1 MMLDLVFDSVPIAIT
16 SFSPNLVQSVHDML
30 QFDFMRHAFLAGS
43 VLAVLAGLV
52 GYFVV
57 ARRLIFTSDVLSHIA
72 FPGALVAIIV
82 GLNPLLGVFGLSLA
96 AALGMSLLGGRSRS
110 NDVTTGTLLAW
121 VLGVGVL
128 FLSIYTSG
136 SSAGNSSAGVN
147 VLFGSLFGI
156 HAREARVVAIVGILT
171 IIALLAIARPLLFA
185 SLDPEV
191 AAARGVPVRLLS
203 LLFLILLAITVAE
216 AVQAVGALLMFALLV
231 TPAAIAR
238 RLVIRPFAALLLSGA
253 LSLIFTWAGITIAF
267 YLPYPVSFCLTAL
280 VFVSYVSVV
289 VVQRVCQ
296 GRTYRRGSARVEAA
310 I

>member
-1 MMLDLVFDSVPIAIT
+1 MIDLALSAVPAAIST
-16 SFSPNLVQSVHDML
+16 FSPNLLRDVHDML

-43 VLAVLAGLV
+43 VLSVLAGLI

-72 FPGALVAIIV
+72 FPGALAAIIIGV
-82 GLNPLLGVFGLSLA
+82 NPLLGVFGLSLA
-96 AALGMSLLGGRSRS
+96 AAFGMSLLGGRSRV

-136 SSAGNSSAGVN
+136 NSASNSSAGVN

-156 HAREARVVAIVGILT
+156 HAREARIVAIVGILT
-171 IIALLAIARPLLFA
+171 AIALLAIARPLLFA

-203 LLFLILLAITVAE
+203 LLFLILLAVTVAE

-238 RLVIRPFAALLLSGA
+238 RLVARPFAALLLSGV
-253 LSLIFTWAGITIAF
+253 LSLSFTWAGITIAF

-280 VFVSYVSVV
+280 VFVSYVGVV
-289 VVQRVCQ
+289 VVQRM
-296 GRTYRRGSARVEAA
+296 RRARAYRRGSARVEAA
-310 I
+310 A

>member
-1 MMLDLVFDSVPIAIT
+1 MLALVFNAAPAAI
-16 SFSPNLVQSVHDML
+16 SNFSPNLVRDVHDML
-30 QFDFMRHAFLAGS
+30 QLDFMRNAFLAGS
-43 VLAVLAGLV
+43 VLSVLAGLV

-57 ARRLIFTSDVLSHIA
+57 ARRLIFTSDVLSHVA

-96 AALGMSLLGGRSRS
+96 AALGLSLLGGRSRS

-128 FLSIYTSG
+128 FLSVYTSG

-156 HAREARVVAIVGILT
+156 HAREARVVAIVGTLT
-171 IIALLAIARPLLFA
+171 ALALLAIARPLLFA
-185 SLDPEV
+185 SLDPAV
-191 AAARGVPVRLLS
+191 AASRGVPIRLLN
-203 LLFLILLAITVAE
+203 LFFLILLAITVAE
-216 AVQAVGALLMFALLV
+216 AVQAVGALLMFALLI

-238 RLVIRPFAALLLSGA
+238 RLVIRPFVALLLSAA
-253 LSLIFTWAGITIAF
+253 LSLVFTWAGITIAF

-280 VFVSYVSVV
+280 VFVSYVGVV
-289 VVQRVCQ
+289 VVQRVRQ
-296 GRTYRRGSARVEAA
+296 GRAYRRSTERVGAA
-310 I
+310 V